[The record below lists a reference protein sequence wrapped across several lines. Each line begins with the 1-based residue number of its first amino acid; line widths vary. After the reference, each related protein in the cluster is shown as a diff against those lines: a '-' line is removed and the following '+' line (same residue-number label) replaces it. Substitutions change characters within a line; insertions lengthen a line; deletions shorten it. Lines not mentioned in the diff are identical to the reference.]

1 VSAQQ
6 TFVLTLQSERG
17 RDGIR
22 DLRFLLK
29 IAKRHLH
36 LRAIDVREHQTIH
49 RRDARRGLCSSPS
62 VEMKGRQMTN
72 LRKFGPQN
80 RYIKLDDLKD
90 KPPLRERIGLVKV
103 ENGKF
108 GERIVLVFEPSRKM
122 VSLNVTS
129 AGNLLRDFGGDDSD
143 WVGRL
148 VEIYA
153 GTVKTK
159 SGTMDAVL
167 MQAIVD
173 EPVDTAVAAKAVK
186 AAKATAEKERKA
198 SDMDD
203 EIPF

>member
-1 VSAQQ
+1 
-6 TFVLTLQSERG
+6 
-17 RDGIR
+17 
-22 DLRFLLK
+22 
-29 IAKRHLH
+29 
-36 LRAIDVREHQTIH
+36 
-49 RRDARRGLCSSPS
+49 
-62 VEMKGRQMTN
+62 
-72 LRKFGPQN
+72 
-80 RYIKLDDLKD
+80 
-90 KPPLRERIGLVKV
+90 
-103 ENGKF
+103 
-108 GERIVLVFEPSRKM
+108 M